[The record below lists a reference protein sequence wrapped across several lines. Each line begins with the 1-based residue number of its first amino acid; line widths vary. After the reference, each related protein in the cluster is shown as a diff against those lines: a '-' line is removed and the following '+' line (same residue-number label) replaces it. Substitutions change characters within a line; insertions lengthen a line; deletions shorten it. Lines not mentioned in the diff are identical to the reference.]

1 MKVSAIVAVDEHGA
15 IGKDG
20 QLMWHIPADMKRF
33 KSVTMGHPIIMGR
46 KTFESFPKGPLPGRL
61 NSVLTRDDKYN
72 VEGVEI
78 CHTVEEALS
87 VAFDSG
93 ASECFVI
100 GGEQVYKLML
110 DLVDTI
116 YLTIVHASF
125 PDADAFFPSIASLGW
140 KVNVISREDF
150 EADER
155 NKYPYSF
162 MVLDRI

>member
-61 NSVLTRDDKYN
+61 NIVLTRDDKYN
-72 VEGVEI
+72 AEGVEI

-125 PDADAFFPSIASLGW
+125 PDADAFFPSIAGLGW
-140 KVNVISREDF
+140 KINVISREDF